1 MALAL
6 SPAARGFVQRYGTT
20 LACAAVFA
28 GFALSTQ
35 HFLNPANLLN
45 VLKQISYLTV
55 IALGFT
61 MALIA
66 AELDL
71 SFANVASLCSVVAA
85 GLMHAAL
92 PVSHALLAS
101 FAVGIGIGLVNGW
114 LVTGL
119 RIPSLVATLATATI
133 AAGLAFLITGGVA
146 YVGRLPP
153 SFLFIGRGELLG
165 VPMLIVWTV
174 LAVVLAQFFI
184 KQTRTGIHMVCTGEA
199 EDAARLAGIPVVRLK
214 VLGLALSGLGAAAA
228 GIMLTAS
235 LSSGSATIAGDF
247 LMRGIAAVLLGM
259 TTVEPGR
266 PNVPGTVIGALI
278 IGMLT
283 NGLTLLGATYY
294 IQDIV
299 LGVIIIA
306 SVAVSAS
313 QMRRAAFGV
322 PR

>member
-1 MALAL
+1 M
-6 SPAARGFVQRYGTT
+6 SPAQRLFLHRYGTV
-20 LACAAVFA
+20 LAGAAVFLA
-28 GFALSTQ
+28 FALSAG

-85 GLMHAAL
+85 GLMHQQV
-92 PVSHALLAS
+92 PVAP
-101 FAVGIGIGLVNGW
+101 AVGAAVAVGLAFGLVNGL

-133 AAGLAFLITGGVA
+133 AAGIAFMITGGVA
-146 YVGRLPP
+146 YVGRLPA

-165 VPMLIVWTV
+165 VPMLIVWTAA
-174 LAVVLAQFFI
+174 AVALAQFFVT
-184 KQTRTGIHMVCTGEA
+184 QTRTGLHMVCTGEA
-199 EDAARLAGIPVVRLK
+199 EDAARLAGIPTARLK

-235 LSSGSATIAGDF
+235 LSTGSATIAGDF

-259 TTVEPGR
+259 TTIEPGR
-266 PNVPGTVIGALI
+266 PNVPGTVMGALI